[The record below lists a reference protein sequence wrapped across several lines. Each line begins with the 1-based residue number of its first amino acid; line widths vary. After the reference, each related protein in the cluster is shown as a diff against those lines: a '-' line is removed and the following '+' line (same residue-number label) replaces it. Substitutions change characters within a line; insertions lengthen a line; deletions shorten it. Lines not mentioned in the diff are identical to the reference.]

1 MRTTTRVNWRF
12 TFTISDLGR
21 LLGKSPVTLRG
32 WEDRGLV
39 SIPRD
44 QSGDR
49 KLGCEDIRTVA
60 DRAYELG
67 RINRRRTDLV
77 HATMTLIELI
87 ESENN
92 WKAKQ

>member
-1 MRTTTRVNWRF
+1 M
-12 TFTISDLGR
+12 
-21 LLGKSPVTLRG
+21 
-32 WEDRGLV
+32 V

>member
-39 SIPRD
+39 DFPRD
-44 QSGDR
+44 PSGDR
-49 KLGCEDIRTVA
+49 KLICEDIHEVA
-60 DRAYELG
+60 DRALGLG
-67 RINRRRTDLV
+67 RINRRRANLV
-77 HATMTLIELI
+77 HAAMTLIEQI
-87 ESENN
+87 EAENN
-92 WKAKQ
+92 WRAKQ

>member
-21 LLGKSPVTLRG
+21 FLGKSPVTLRG
-32 WEDRGLV
+32 WEDKKLV
-39 SIPRD
+39 DIPRD

-49 KLGCEDIRTVA
+49 KLACGDIRTIT
-60 DRAYELG
+60 DRALHLG
-67 RINRRRTDLV
+67 RINQQRANLV
-77 HATMTLIELI
+77 HATMTLIEQI
-87 ESENN
+87 EVENN

>member
-32 WEDRGLV
+32 WEDKGLV
-39 SIPRD
+39 DIPRD

-49 KLGCEDIRTVA
+49 KLTCADIRTIA

-67 RINRRRTDLV
+67 RINRRRANLV
-77 HATMTLIELI
+77 HATMTLIEQI
-87 ESENN
+87 EAENN

>member
-49 KLGCEDIRTVA
+49 KLTCEDIRKIA
-60 DRAYELG
+60 DRAFELG
-67 RINRRRTDLV
+67 RINHRRSNLV
-77 HATMTLIELI
+77 HATMTLIEQI
-87 ESENN
+87 EVENN